1 MQIITACFCATCT
14 QQKEEVLD
22 GKTLVE
28 KTSVNPTFSLLVF
41 HVLCEFILH
50 SDVCGLCVFFCCC
63 CCCCCFFF
71 LRGYWPQDKIP
82 IGDTMKCHIRLTVL
96 NLCQRLLVL

>member
-50 SDVCGLCVFFCCC
+50 SDVCGLCVFVVVVVVV
-63 CCCCCFFF
+63 FFF
-71 LRGYWPQDKIP
+71 YV
-82 IGDTMKCHIRLTVL
+82 DTGHKTRFPLGT
-96 NLCQRLLVL
+96 Q